1 MSTALCAAF
10 DLGSNSVKVLIGRP
24 TGGPVDIVEQ
34 RVAVTR
40 LSQGVDATGRLHP
53 DAVARTLEA
62 LREMVERCSELGV
75 QRLTAVGTAVLRDA
89 QDAPDFLDAC
99 RGLLGLEVEVVDGAT
114 EAEIVRLAARY
125 EVEDVDDDAMLVD
138 IGGGSTEVVWSGGA
152 ESTELGVV
160 RLTERHVRSDP
171 PGPDTLDTLRRVVAK
186 RLDALPVPPDVS
198 AVVGSSASCSLLARI
213 SLKLAV
219 HDPQRIHGH
228 HLSLREIGRIAGI
241 LAGQTEAERAAWPGI
256 DARRADVLLA
266 GAAVLEGAARRA
278 GVEGVIVSD
287 RGTRFGVFH
296 RAFTQ
301 KAWSSSSS

>member
-1 MSTALCAAF
+1 VSTALCAAF

-99 RGLLGLEVEVVDGAT
+99 RGLLGLEVEVVD
-114 EAEIVRLAARY
+114 
-125 EVEDVDDDAMLVD
+125 DDAMLVD

-160 RLTERHVRSDP
+160 RLTERHVHVDP
-171 PGPDTLDTLRRVVAK
+171 PGLETLETLRRVVAK

-213 SLKLAV
+213 SLKLAM

-228 HLSLREIGRIAGI
+228 HLSLREIGRIAGV